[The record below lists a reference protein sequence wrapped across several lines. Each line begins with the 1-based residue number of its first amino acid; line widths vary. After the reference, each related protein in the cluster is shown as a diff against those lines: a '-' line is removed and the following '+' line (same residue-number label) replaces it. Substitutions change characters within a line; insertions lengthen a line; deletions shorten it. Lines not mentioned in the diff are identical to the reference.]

1 MTRPQPLRLASTLA
15 LLLVTGAASAQD
27 AARER
32 PVMRQ
37 VEEIQREV
45 EALRGLRFRA
55 PVDVGVQTA
64 DALQAM
70 LLEDFDRE
78 APAEEVLKEERVAKA
93 LGLIPQDED
102 LRARYLAL
110 LGEHIAGFYLP
121 DEKKLY
127 LIDRPAAGLGAAAQ
141 DMNDQI
147 AMAHELHHALQ
158 DQHFGLDRW
167 YELLGDHADRM
178 LGSKALVEGEAQLV
192 GMTYVFEKMGRGA
205 PDLAALNRMQ
215 DMLMKM
221 TPEGAKLAAVP
232 PYILENLMFPYTQ
245 GAEFVQ
251 DLQRK
256 HGWEGVTRAFSDPPA
271 STEQVLHPERYYERD
286 EPTELLLATAGFER
300 ILGHGTEVLFENTLG
315 EFNVGLLLRAL
326 GVNKAQAARAAAGWD
341 GDRLVGLEDPSGN
354 VVVVWLSTWDS
365 EAEAEEFVASYGP
378 ALTRFSPRA
387 RLERRGTDVLLVDG
401 AGEGALERLVLKGF
415 MAARTESRLEPL
427 PALVARPE
435 GAQLQPEAEASEVS
449 SASAAPAALVHLG
462 NQRLSLV
469 LPQGFEARAE
479 SIEALARL
487 GGAHFVGLERGQHLR
502 AFVIPIDPADAVG
515 EVERMI
521 KDGVQGLEGFEHAP
535 LAARGL
541 EGHEFTFTA
550 QLPGDSIPT
559 RSHLALLDRG
569 SPGQA
574 LAVGVSDAD
583 PARARAR
590 FEEVLSTLWVDA
602 PPAPGHVQPTRWGE
616 AAAVIDAAFA
626 PAAASEAPAD
636 VRLSRYEA
644 GEAAIQVVSV
654 PAPAG
659 EDLTTYGKRLQA
671 QLAVVAADLEVVA
684 SGVVRRGGQEAL
696 ELELVQGGRRSR
708 QVTYRADDR
717 LWTLSCSAPQAEFEA
732 RWDAFSRA
740 LATFR
745 VGAERPTPPVTPV
758 PRPQPERPRRA
769 Y

>member
-1 MTRPQPLRLASTLA
+1 MTRAHAPCLA
-15 LLLVTGAASAQD
+15 LTFALVVAVGGASAQD

-32 PVMRQ
+32 PIMRQ

-64 DALQAM
+64 DALSAM

-78 APAEEVLKEERVAKA
+78 APVDEVLKEERVVKA
-93 LGLIPQDED
+93 LGLIPPDED

-110 LGEHIAGFYLP
+110 LSEHIAGFYLP

-127 LIDRPAAGLGAAAQ
+127 LIDRPAAGLEAAAQ
-141 DMNDQI
+141 EMNDQI

-221 TPEGAKLAAVP
+221 TPEGAKLAEVP

-271 STEQVLHPERYYERD
+271 STEQILHPERYYERD
-286 EPTELLLATAGFER
+286 EPTELLLATAGFKR

-326 GVNKAQAARAAAGWD
+326 GVNKPQAARAAAGWD
-341 GDRLVGLEDPSGN
+341 GDRLVGLEDPDGN
-354 VVVVWLSTWDS
+354 VVLVWLSTWDS
-365 EAEAEEFVASYGP
+365 EAEAEEFVASYRP
-378 ALTRFSPRA
+378 ALARFSPGA
-387 RLERRGTDVLLVDG
+387 RLERRGADVLLVDG
-401 AGEGALERLVLKGF
+401 AGEGALERLVTKGF
-415 MAARTESRLEPL
+415 MAARWEQRLEPL
-427 PALVARPE
+427 PALVAPPE
-435 GAQLQPEAEASEVS
+435 GAQLRPEPKASAV
-449 SASAAPAALVHLG
+449 AAPAPALSLHLES
-462 NQRLSLV
+462 QRLSLR
-469 LPQGFEARAE
+469 LPEGFEARAE

-502 AFVIPIDPADAVG
+502 AFVIPIDPADAAA

-521 KDGVQGLEGFEHAP
+521 KDGVQGVEGFERSP
-535 LAARGL
+535 LAVRGL
-541 EGHEFTFTA
+541 QGHELTFTA
-550 QLPGDSIPT
+550 QLPGDSVPT

-574 LAVGVSDAD
+574 LAVGVSDPD

-590 FEEVLSTLWVDA
+590 FEEVLRTLWVDA

-616 AAAVIDAAFA
+616 AAAVIDAEFA
-626 PAAASEAPAD
+626 PAAVSEPPAD

-659 EDLTTYGKRLQA
+659 EELETYGKRLQA
-671 QLAVVAADLEVVA
+671 QLAVVAPDLEVV
-684 SGVVRRGGQEAL
+684 SGGVVRRGGQDAL
-696 ELELVQGGRRSR
+696 ELELVHGGRRSR
-708 QVTYRADDR
+708 QVTYRTDER
-717 LWTLSCSAPQAEFEA
+717 LWTLSCSAPVAQFEA
-732 RWDAFSRA
+732 RWEAFSRA

-745 VGAERPTPPVTPV
+745 VAERTAPQLEPV
-758 PRPQPERPRRA
+758 PRPEPEHPRRA